1 MLIFISAYAMRVA
14 IFYNLRQRAIHRIRL
29 GLGKDKSAGAY
40 RARAE
45 QSFFLSELFVT
56 SSSIRLSYRGTII
69 FDVPTKSI
77 TKVTYDDFGCKIH
90 TASKTYTFRHLHSDP
105 NTEGIFRY
113 DAYNSI
119 RYNLPDALTALVAQL
134 NKLGIKTEK
143 VTNKTPAA
151 TRLAYIACGLAIAAI
166 LGAITVQ
173 ILR

>member
-1 MLIFISAYAMRVA
+1 MLIFITAYAFRVA

-29 GLGKDKSAGAY
+29 GLGEDKSAGAY

-45 QSFFLSELFVT
+45 KALFLSELFVT
-56 SSSIRLSYRGTII
+56 SSSIRLSYRGTIL

-90 TASKTYTFRHLHSDP
+90 TANKTYTFRHLHSDP

-119 RYNLPDALTALVAQL
+119 RYNLPDALTTLVAQL
-134 NKLGIKTEK
+134 NKLNIKTDK
-143 VTNKTPAA
+143 VSNKTPIAM
-151 TRLAYIACGLAIAAI
+151 RLVYIVCGLAIVAI
-166 LGAITVQ
+166 IGAISVQ